1 MDLKDFIEKFAEQFE
16 ETEISSFSAN
26 TSFKELEEWSSLMSL
41 AIIAMVDEEYGVRVK
56 GDDIK
61 DAVFLYR
68 GLAEV
73 SGGDAIKNATLT
85 VTDGKKLCKYIDLS
99 YDGEPIDYP
108 GRGEAAINY
117 NLARQLGGIEVGDEI
132 KLTTSEKKELTV
144 TVSALFD
151 NYVDIEIPL

>member
-61 DAVFLYR
+61 DANTIEDLFKIALSRSSVFI
-68 GLAEV
+68 A
-73 SGGDAIKNATLT
+73 
-85 VTDGKKLCKYIDLS
+85 
-99 YDGEPIDYP
+99 
-108 GRGEAAINY
+108 
-117 NLARQLGGIEVGDEI
+117 
-132 KLTTSEKKELTV
+132 
-144 TVSALFD
+144 
-151 NYVDIEIPL
+151 

>member
-61 DAVFLYR
+61 DANTI
-68 GLAEV
+68 E
-73 SGGDAIKNATLT
+73 
-85 VTDGKKLCKYIDLS
+85 DLFK
-99 YDGEPIDYP
+99 I
-108 GRGEAAINY
+108 
-117 NLARQLGGIEVGDEI
+117 
-132 KLTTSEKKELTV
+132 
-144 TVSALFD
+144 ALSRS
-151 NYVDIEIPL
+151 